1 MELSYMQMEIFMKA
15 NGSMTK
21 LMVMEHTSMLM
32 VQLMLASGLKIS
44 NMEKELKNGQ
54 MVQNTKGTI
63 KMGRSMGM
71 AV

>member
-1 MELSYMQMEIFMKA
+1 MELSYMQMEISMKA

-21 LMVMEHTSMLM
+21 LMVMGHTSMLM
-32 VQLMLASGLKIS
+32 VQLMLVSGLKIS

>member
-1 MELSYMQMEIFMKA
+1 MELSFMQMEISMKA

-21 LMVMEHTSMLM
+21 LMVMGHTSMLM
-32 VQLMLASGLKIS
+32 VQLMLVSGLKIS